1 MNNDPSKIYTSS
13 DGREY
18 KVIGIEKVSYP
29 VSWVICRKFLD
40 NSQTDKVKL

>member
-1 MNNDPSKIYTSS
+1 MKNDPSKIYTSS

-29 VSWVICRKFLD
+29 TRWVVCRKFLD
-40 NSQTDKVKL
+40 NLKTDKVKL